1 MSTPG
6 AAQRR
11 FDEDVSLVPVL
22 RLQAAERLAAHR
34 ARRLSAAPPSLF
46 EAPLHAVQPE
56 TRTERIAAAVA
67 ERYAQSQSY
76 RAFLAE
82 EAERAH
88 TEAERARAA
97 AEVARRT
104 AEAVAAVQMQLMEE
118 LAVLEEEERA
128 TERASEVIQLAPI
141 APRQAPEPAA
151 LTVRLYQVP
160 ALGDLRDA
168 VANAVPFA
176 PLDEEERMAL
186 DEEIAFRQAPIF
198 QDFQQAA
205 VPLPANLIEF
215 PRQLVAARKARPRLA
230 EGPLRDEE
238 ERTGK
243 EAQLRIFEVEPELIS
258 TVAATEPTVPEWSS
272 IRLDACAVTPPM
284 VEAEYPVTSLHRP
297 LTAPFELRA
306 MATIVDGCMVLG
318 AMLGFTV
325 VVAYVSGELP
335 SGQICAI
342 TAAAAFILLLVLYYG
357 LCFTLSDATPG
368 MRYARIGL
376 CTLDDENPSRA
387 AIRRRLV
394 AMLLAA
400 CPLGLGFLW
409 AFADDEGLGWHDRM
423 SRMYPRSY

>member
-1 MSTPG
+1 M
-6 AAQRR
+6 
-11 FDEDVSLVPVL
+11 
-22 RLQAAERLAAHR
+22 
-34 ARRLSAAPPSLF
+34 
-46 EAPLHAVQPE
+46 
-56 TRTERIAAAVA
+56 A

-118 LAVLEEEERA
+118 LEVLAEEERA
-128 TERASEVIQLAPI
+128 AERTGEVAQLVPI
-141 APRQAPEPAA
+141 APRQVPEPAA
-151 LTVRLYQVP
+151 LAVRLYQVP
-160 ALGDLRDA
+160 APGDLRDA

-186 DEEIAFRQAPIF
+186 DEEIAFRQAPVF

-272 IRLDACAVTPPM
+272 IRLDACTMTPPM
-284 VEAEYPVTSLHRP
+284 VEAEFPVTTLHRP

-318 AMLGFTV
+318 ALLGFTV
-325 VVAYVSGELP
+325 VVGYVSGEVP
-335 SGQICAI
+335 SGQ
-342 TAAAAFILLLVLYYG
+342 TAALSVAAAFAVLLLLYY
-357 LCFTLSDATPG
+357 LLFFTLTDATPG

-400 CPLGLGFLW
+400 CPLGLGYLW
-409 AFADDEGLGWHDRM
+409 AFVDEEGLGWHDRM